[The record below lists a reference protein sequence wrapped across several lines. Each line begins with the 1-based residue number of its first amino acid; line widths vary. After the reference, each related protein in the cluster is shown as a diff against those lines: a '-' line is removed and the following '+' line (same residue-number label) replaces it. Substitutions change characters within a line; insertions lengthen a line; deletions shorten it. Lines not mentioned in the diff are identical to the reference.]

1 MLLLVESLLY
11 VYLRVYDI
19 LRHHSR
25 VIILNYYNPFP
36 ISLEEEY
43 THDDSQ
49 VGIYNT
55 TNPLFSTR
63 QTFLLPKPIIS
74 HTPRLQEPRSNT
86 TNEHQRTRHRSPAR
100 GARKLRQ
107 HATRRSTTTAAGRP

>member
-55 TNPLFSTR
+55 TNPP
-63 QTFLLPKPIIS
+63 LLNPTNVPSPKTHYFS
-74 HTPRLQEPRSNT
+74 HTPSTRT
-86 TNEHQRTRHRSPAR
+86 TQQHHQRAPAHPTPQS
-100 GARKLRQ
+100 GP
-107 HATRRSTTTAAGRP
+107 RRP